1 MVAGEQRKIALEFL
15 GRTADRN
22 DVSTTI
28 AQRVS
33 PRELA
38 LRSLDQ
44 LPPFSPVMN
53 HLIASLADDDVSFA
67 KLAGVIERDTVL
79 SGNVL
84 RLVNSALYGRRGTVS
99 SVRAAVSI
107 LGLAKLRNL
116 LLGLSVAQMWAKVKT
131 PAGWSMARFNDHAVA
146 TGLLA
151 DGIVQ
156 KTRVDY
162 PEGAF
167 VAGLLHDLGRLMIAI
182 SLPAEFEQISKMRE
196 EEGRR
201 LEECEMEVLEVTHS
215 ELSAAALVRWNL
227 PAQIQKAVLYHHQP
241 QHDPAR
247 HAGAALPLSRALGV
261 ANELASALGHA
272 ITAEE
277 AEKARAV
284 SVVLE
289 ELGLAEKEEEI
300 VTSFVSELKAIQQ
313 TM

>member
-1 MVAGEQRKIALEFL
+1 
-15 GRTADRN
+15 
-22 DVSTTI
+22 
-28 AQRVS
+28 
-33 PRELA
+33 

-44 LPPFSPVMN
+44 LPPFSPVLN

-107 LGLAKLRNL
+107 LGLTKLRNF
-116 LLGLSVAQMWAKVKT
+116 LLGLSVSKLWAKVKT
-131 PAGWSMARFNDHAVA
+131 PAGWSMSRFNDHAVA
-146 TGLLA
+146 VALLA

-182 SLPAEFEQISKMRE
+182 ALPDEFDRIL
-196 EEGRR
+196 R
-201 LEECEMEVLEVTHS
+201 LQNGGDRPLESCEAEVLDVTHS

-227 PAQIQKAVLYHHQP
+227 PGPIQKAVLYHHRP
-241 QHDPAR
+241 QIDPAR
-247 HAGAALPLSRALGV
+247 NAHEVLPLSHALAV
-261 ANELASALGHA
+261 ANEVANSLGHA
-272 ITAEE
+272 ITLEE
-277 AEKARAV
+277 AEAARPVAE
-284 SVVLE
+284 VLAAIG
-289 ELGLAEKEEEI
+289 LGERVDEMLAA
-300 VTSFVSELKAIQQ
+300 FVSEKQAIQQ
-313 TM
+313 NL